1 MAGRPKIMK
10 YSAYINNVGNEKCD
24 PKIDGIDFEDEN
36 EAKQFVIDEFK
47 DKWGV
52 DLLDDQVEIIENAS
66 QR

>member
-1 MAGRPKIMK
+1 MK
-10 YSAYINNVGNEKCD
+10 LVNVKKKKSKLNLKYEKCD
-24 PKIDGIDFEDEN
+24 PKIDAIDFEDEN

-52 DLLDDQVEIIENAS
+52 DLSEDQVSVFENAS